1 MAIMNPF
8 QRERDD
14 LRERIHRARSSDEA
28 RYYEEKLWRL
38 EREMLM
44 QDAQYFASAP
54 MLPVPMPTSLGV
66 DLAASETKTP
76 LSFLKNADKK
86 LLLIGE
92 MA

>member
-1 MAIMNPF
+1 MNPF
-8 QRERDD
+8 QNERYE

-38 EREMLM
+38 EREMM
-44 QDAQYFASAP
+44 QMPDRFHPMALPAPIVNEADLEKIKAEAQ
-54 MLPVPMPTSLGV
+54 
-66 DLAASETKTP
+66 TP
-76 LSFLKNADKK
+76 ISFLKFADKK

>member
-1 MAIMNPF
+1 MNPF
-8 QRERDD
+8 QNERYE

-38 EREMLM
+38 EREMM
-44 QDAQYFASAP
+44 QMPDRHYFAAP
-54 MLPVPMPTSLGV
+54 QIQPIVNEA
-66 DLAASETKTP
+66 DLEKIKAEAQTP
-76 LSFLKNADKK
+76 ISFLKFADKK